1 MDFNLT
7 KKNLEAWAADRMEL
21 DKATI
26 HYDLDIFMMIDEATG
41 DEYLTIKAGSDM
53 KLIPLESP
61 IPSRYSRP
69 SHGYGRAPHDIYKP
83 AKRDEEI
90 EEATDD

>member
-7 KKNLEAWAADRMEL
+7 KKNLEAWAADRMKL
-21 DKATI
+21 DKATK
-26 HYDLDIFMMIDEATG
+26 HYDLDIFMMIEEETG

-61 IPSRYSRP
+61 IPSRYRRP
-69 SHGYGRAPHDIYKP
+69 SYGYGYKP
-83 AKRDEEI
+83 IKRDEEK
-90 EEATDD
+90 EEANYD